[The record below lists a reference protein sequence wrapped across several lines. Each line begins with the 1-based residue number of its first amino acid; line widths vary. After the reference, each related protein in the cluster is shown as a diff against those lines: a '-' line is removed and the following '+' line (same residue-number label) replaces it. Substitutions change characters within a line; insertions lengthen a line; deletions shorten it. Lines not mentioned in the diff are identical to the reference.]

1 MAERKSFTF
10 FISYWEAIEEL
21 PEKEQLPV
29 LKAIIKYAFFGEE
42 PKFKGIKQAV
52 FLLVKPTLDKS
63 KQKAANGKQGG
74 SKPKA
79 NRKQTASDISEDK
92 EEDKGKGIGIGI
104 GIGVGGGTGEQ
115 APPLPDSDF
124 EIFFSQYP
132 VGIAKDAALDAWMK
146 LPQDTS
152 LLDILDSLDAWK
164 LSKQWKDQGGR
175 YIPRAAK
182 WLSEGHW
189 RTMPKPAENEEIP
202 KGASG
207 QLGQAELEAIRR
219 TMSDGGYR
227 FDEET
232 GSWVGPELEG
242 K

>member
-42 PKFKGIKQAV
+42 QKFKGIKQAV

-63 KQKAANGKQGG
+63 KQKSANGKQGG

-92 EEDKGKGIGIGI
+92 EEDKGKGIGIGE
-104 GIGVGGGTGEQ
+104 GGGIGEQ

-124 EIFFSQYP
+124 EIFFSHYP
-132 VGIAKDAALDAWMK
+132 VGIAKDAALDAWRK

-152 LLDILDSLDAWK
+152 FLDILDSLDAWK
-164 LSKQWKDQGGR
+164 KSSQWKDQGGR

-207 QLGQAELEAIRR
+207 KLGEAELLAIRR
-219 TMSDGGYR
+219 VL
-227 FDEET
+227 EE
-232 GSWVGPELEG
+232 PLENFEEEANENYT
-242 K
+242 

>member
-63 KQKAANGKQGG
+63 KQKSANGKQGG

-92 EEDKGKGIGIGI
+92 EEDKGKGIGIGEGG
-104 GIGVGGGTGEQ
+104 GIGKQ
-115 APPLPDSDF
+115 APPLSDESFDEFFVRYPGQVAYDKALEAWHNLPDDAT
-124 EIFFSQYP
+124 ID
-132 VGIAKDAALDAWMK
+132 GILS
-146 LPQDTS
+146 S
-152 LLDILDSLDAWK
+152 LEAWK
-164 LSKQWKDQGGR
+164 KSSQWKDQGGR

-232 GSWVGPELEG
+232 GSWVGPEWEENG
-242 K
+242 

>member
-79 NRKQTASDISEDK
+79 NRK
-92 EEDKGKGIGIGI
+92 
-104 GIGVGGGTGEQ
+104 
-115 APPLPDSDF
+115 
-124 EIFFSQYP
+124 
-132 VGIAKDAALDAWMK
+132 
-146 LPQDTS
+146 
-152 LLDILDSLDAWK
+152 
-164 LSKQWKDQGGR
+164 R
-175 YIPRAAK
+175 YI
-182 WLSEGHW
+182 
-189 RTMPKPAENEEIP
+189 
-202 KGASG
+202 
-207 QLGQAELEAIRR
+207 
-219 TMSDGGYR
+219 
-227 FDEET
+227 
-232 GSWVGPELEG
+232 
-242 K
+242 

>member
-63 KQKAANGKQGG
+63 KQKSANGKQGG

-92 EEDKGKGIGIGI
+92 EEDKGKGIGIGEGG
-104 GIGVGGGTGEQ
+104 GIGKQT
-115 APPLPDSDF
+115 PPLSDESFDEFFVRYPGQVAYDKALEAWHNLPD
-124 EIFFSQYP
+124 
-132 VGIAKDAALDAWMK
+132 DATIDSILS
-146 LPQDTS
+146 S
-152 LLDILDSLDAWK
+152 LEAWK
-164 LSKQWKDQGGR
+164 KSSQWKDQGGR

-189 RTMPKPAENEEIP
+189 RTMPMPAENEEIP

-207 QLGQAELEAIRR
+207 KLGEAELLAIRR
-219 TMSDGGYR
+219 AL
-227 FDEET
+227 EE
-232 GSWVGPELEG
+232 PLENFEEEENENYT
-242 K
+242 

>member
-92 EEDKGKGIGIGI
+92 DKEEDKGKGIGE
-104 GIGVGGGTGEQ
+104 GGGIGEQ

-124 EIFFSQYP
+124 EIFFSHYP
-132 VGIAKDAALDAWMK
+132 VEIAKDAALDAWRK
-146 LPQDTS
+146 LPQGAS

-182 WLSEGHW
+182 WLLEEHW
-189 RTMPKPAENEEIP
+189 RTTPAASDVNEVP
-202 KGASG
+202 KGCSRK
-207 QLGQAELEAIRR
+207 LDEFEIEAIRR
-219 TMSDGGYR
+219 MMAEPLEN
-227 FDEET
+227 FEEEANENHT
-232 GSWVGPELEG
+232 
-242 K
+242 

>member
-182 WLSEGHW
+182 WLSEEHW
-189 RTMPKPAENEEIP
+189 RIFPGPDEEPEFEI
-202 KGASG
+202 KRIMG
-207 QLGQAELEAIRR
+207 EAGLQFN
-219 TMSDGGYR
+219 T
-227 FDEET
+227 ET
-232 GSWVGPELEG
+232 GSWV
-242 K
+242 KRD